1 VEAHRQVED
10 QAAAFLARR
19 DGDDWTERD
28 QAELERWL
36 AGSTARRVAFLRLEA
51 AWDEARRLK
60 ALSAGLTPGTVPP
73 PGEWRNTPFFDSNTT
88 SMQRADLVDSPAP
101 SPSRPGARGARDSR
115 LRPRARHFA
124 LAATILLALGIGA
137 YFLSGPQGN
146 RYSTPIG
153 GIASVPLS
161 DGSHITLNTASEVR
175 VELTPSER
183 HIRLEEGEAF
193 FDVAHDANRPFIVQV
208 GKKLVI
214 AVGTKFSVRREG
226 HDVRIVVTEG
236 KVRVETGSAAGG
248 EGSSELGRTPNQPGE
263 YARGTAYTRA
273 VGPGEAF
280 LTPGDV
286 ASVGDDGI
294 VIEQRPV
301 AEVQD
306 DLSWRQGYL
315 TFHDTS
321 LADAVAEFNRY
332 NTHQIVIEDPAVAAI
347 RISGSFRALN
357 YEAFVRVLD
366 DGFAI
371 HSRSSEDTTTLGK

>member
-19 DGDDWTERD
+19 DGDGWTEAN
-28 QAELERWL
+28 QAALEAWL

-60 ALSAGLTPGTVPP
+60 ALSAGLPAGTVPP
-73 PGEWRNTPFFDSNTT
+73 PGEWRNTPFFDSNPT
-88 SMQRADLVDSPAP
+88 PAP
-101 SPSRPGARGARDSR
+101 EAELTDSAGPTPSRPGLRSSR
-115 LRPRARHFA
+115 IRPRVRHFA
-124 LAATILLALGIGA
+124 LAATILLALGVGA

-175 VELTPSER
+175 VELTPKER

-208 GKKLVI
+208 GKKRVI

-226 HDVRIVVTEG
+226 NDVRVVVTEG
-236 KVRVETGSAAGG
+236 KVRVETGSAARG
-248 EGSSELGRTPNQPGE
+248 EGSSELGRTPNQSE
-263 YARGTAYTRA
+263 ENAQGTAYTRA

-280 LTPGDV
+280 LTPGSI

>member
-1 VEAHRQVED
+1 VEAHKQVED

-19 DGDDWTERD
+19 DGDDWTQAN
-28 QAELERWL
+28 QAEFEKWL
-36 AGSTARRVAFLRLEA
+36 GGSTARRVAFLRLEA

-60 ALSAGLTPGTVPP
+60 ALSAGLPPGTVPP
-73 PGEWRNTPFFDSNTT
+73 PGQWRDTPFFDSDATPT
-88 SMQRADLVDSPAP
+88 RQAEFIDHPAP
-101 SPSRPGARGARDSR
+101 RPSRPGARSARDTR
-115 LRPRARHFA
+115 LRPRVRHFA
-124 LAATILLALGIGA
+124 LAASILLALGIGA

-193 FDVAHDANRPFIVQV
+193 FDVAHDASRPFIVQV
-208 GKKLVI
+208 GKKRVI

-226 HDVRIVVTEG
+226 DDVRVVVTEG
-236 KVRVETGSAAGG
+236 KVRVETGSRGAEGSNRIATKRENSAAGA
-248 EGSSELGRTPNQPGE
+248 Q
-263 YARGTAYTRA
+263 ATAFTGP

-280 LTPGDV
+280 LTPGSI

-306 DLSWRQGYL
+306 DLNWRQGYL

-371 HSRSSEDTTTLGK
+371 HSRSSEDTTSLGK